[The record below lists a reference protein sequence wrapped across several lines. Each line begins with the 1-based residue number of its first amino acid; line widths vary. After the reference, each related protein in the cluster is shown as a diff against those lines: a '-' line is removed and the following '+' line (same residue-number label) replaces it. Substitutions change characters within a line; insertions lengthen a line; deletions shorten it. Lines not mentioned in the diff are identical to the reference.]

1 MEDGLIALQ
10 VLDVMSRTLEFA
22 KKEIRSAT
30 KPSGKKK
37 PEAMPEAAVAA
48 ASENGRSEIAGRLAE
63 WYTREDLDDVA
74 AGKLL
79 GVHPTSVR
87 TWRLDLG
94 SPNVDSMKKI
104 ERVLTKA
111 GL

>member
-22 KKEIRSAT
+22 KKEIRSAS
-30 KPSGKKK
+30 KPSGKRTAEPK
-37 PEAMPEAAVAA
+37 PEAAVE
-48 ASENGRSEIAGRLAE
+48 ASSNGRSEIAGRIAE
-63 WYTREDLDDVA
+63 WLNREDLDDVS

-104 ERVLTKA
+104 ERVLSKA
-111 GL
+111 GV

>member
-22 KKEIRSAT
+22 KKEIRSAS

-37 PEAMPEAAVAA
+37 PEPEAAVE
-48 ASENGRSEIAGRLAE
+48 ASSNGRSEIAGRIAE
-63 WYTREDLDDVA
+63 WLNREDLDDVS

-94 SPNVDSMKKI
+94 TPNVDSMKKI
-104 ERVLTKA
+104 EKVLSAA